1 MRHAILTLLLLIC
14 VVNIVFS
21 QTSNLD
27 IYFKNLLQKADIPGI
42 SVAVLDQGKIQYLGA
57 LGVRS
62 VDSKLPVSEN
72 TIFSA
77 ASLSKPVFAYA
88 VLKFADAGKF
98 DLDKPLY
105 EYFPYEDLQHDERY
119 KKITAR
125 MILSHTSGLPNWR
138 DGQLQLNF
146 DPGARYSY
154 SGEGFVFLQKVIEKI
169 TAKPL
174 DEWMQKQVF
183 QPLGMTR
190 SSYVWQESFE
200 NDYALPHDEDMKSRQ
215 FNKYENGN
223 TAYSL
228 LTTAQDYGKFLL
240 EVLQMQTAKKSNFNQ
255 MLQPRLYVT
264 EKWGQES
271 PTRKDIAW
279 GLGLGLEYN
288 ANGQYFWQWGDNG
301 TFKAF
306 VIGNK
311 ATGKGLVYFT
321 NGSNGLS
328 ITAEVLQ
335 KVFGDTHTIFN
346 WLNYVP
352 YDAPARQLYKAI
364 LNQGF
369 TKATEGLLTEAGT
382 LKDTLAYTENAINS
396 LGYRLSRQKRT
407 WEAQQILA
415 VNMRTF
421 PYSSNVYD
429 SYAEISMYAGDHK
442 AAIKA
447 CRKLLELNPEN
458 KLAQN
463 VLDQL
468 TKPLSGKVKI
478 ELRGY
483 DNAKFV
489 SLAGSFNDWSQWHHI
504 MQRQDGAWVCQL
516 DLEPGTYEYKFVV
529 DGIWILDETNPK
541 TVYENGHHNSVLE
554 IK

>member
-1 MRHAILTLLLLIC
+1 MRYATLTLLLLL
-14 VVNIVFS
+14 VNIVFS

-27 IYFKNLLQKADIPGI
+27 AHFKTLLEKADIPGI
-42 SVAVLDQGKIQYLGA
+42 SVAVIDQGKIQYLGA

-62 VDSKLPVSEN
+62 ADSKLPVSEN

-138 DGQLQLNF
+138 DGKLELNF

-154 SGEGFVFLQKVIEKI
+154 SGEGYVFLQKVIEKV
-169 TAKPL
+169 TEKPL
-174 DEWMQKQVF
+174 DEWMQEQVF

-190 SSYVWQESFE
+190 SSYVWQEPFE
-200 NDYALPHDEDMKSRQ
+200 DDYALPHDEDLSTRQ

-228 LTTAQDYGKFLL
+228 LTTAKDYGRFLL
-240 EVLQMQTAKKSNFNQ
+240 EILQMQPAKKSSFSQ

-264 EKWGQES
+264 EKWAQDS

-279 GLGLGLEYN
+279 GLGWGLEYN

-346 WLNYVP
+346 WLNYDP
-352 YDAPARQLYKAI
+352 YNSPARQLYKTI

-369 TKATEGLLTEAGT
+369 TKATEGLLTESGT
-382 LKDTLAYTENAINS
+382 LKDTLAYTENAINR
-396 LGYRLSRQKRT
+396 LGYRLSRQKRS

-429 SYAEISMYAGDHK
+429 SYAEISMYAGDQE

-458 KLAQN
+458 KLAQG
-463 VLDQL
+463 VLGQL
-468 TKPLSGKVKI
+468 TKPMSGKVKM

-504 MQRQDGAWVCQL
+504 MRRQDGAWVCQL
-516 DLEPGTYEYKFVV
+516 DLEPGIYQYKFVV
-529 DGIWILDETNPK
+529 DGIWIIDEANPK